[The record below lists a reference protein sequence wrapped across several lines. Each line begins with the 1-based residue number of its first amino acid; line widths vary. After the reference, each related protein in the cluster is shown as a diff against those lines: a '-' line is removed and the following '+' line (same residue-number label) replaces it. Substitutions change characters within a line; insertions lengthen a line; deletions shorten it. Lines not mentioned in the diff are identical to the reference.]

1 MLGTTNYPRRV
12 RFLLSRRW
20 VLFALVVAF
29 LAWVA
34 TQLGQWQF
42 SRLEDRKSDNRIV
55 SANLDRPPAPIDDV
69 LSTERAPRPDD
80 EWRRVTV
87 HGTWDEEHTIVL
99 KYQTRDQGAGV
110 DVVTPLVT
118 ENGPAVLVDRGWVST
133 GNTGGSRPDLP
144 RATEGRVT
152 VTGWVRRDA
161 TGNATKVSDLSTRA
175 ISSEEIAEV
184 TPYPLYRGF
193 LDLAEESPEPT
204 RRLEL
209 TELPD
214 DTSNGPH
221 FFYGLQWWFFGALAV
236 FGFCYLAWDEF
247 RQHRRRRQDDVPPEQ
262 GALPDGPSERPE
274 RASVHGK
281 HHAGHEG

>member
-1 MLGTTNYPRRV
+1 M

-20 VLFALVVAF
+20 VLFALTVVL

-42 SRLEDRKSDNRIV
+42 RRLDDRRQDNRIV
-55 SANLDRPPAPIDDV
+55 STNLRLPPAPVDDV
-69 LSTERAPRPDD
+69 LSTERGPRAED

-87 HGTWDEEHTIVL
+87 RGVWDDEHTVVL

-110 DVVTPLVT
+110 DVITPLVT
-118 ENGPAVLVDRGWVST
+118 DQGEAVLVDRGWIST
-133 GNTGGSRPDLP
+133 ENTGGSRPDLP
-144 RATEGRVT
+144 EATDGQVT

-161 TGNATKVSDLSTRA
+161 TGKATKVSELSTRA
-175 ISSEEIAEV
+175 ISSRAIGEV

-193 LDLAEESPEPT
+193 IDLAQESPEPA
-204 RRLEL
+204 RQLEL

-214 DTSNGPH
+214 STGSGPH
-221 FFYGLQWWFFGALAV
+221 FFYGLQWWFFGALAM

-247 RQHRRRRQDDVPPEQ
+247 RQRRGRRRPR
-262 GALPDGPSERPE
+262 GSERPE
-274 RASVHGK
+274 HATVHGQ
-281 HHAGHEG
+281 HHTRDEG

>member
-1 MLGTTNYPRRV
+1 M
-12 RFLLSRRW
+12 LSRRW
-20 VLFALVVAF
+20 VLFALVVAV
-29 LAWVA
+29 LAWLA

-42 SRLEDRKSDNRIV
+42 NRLDERKQDNRIV
-55 SANLDRPPAPIDDV
+55 ATNLKLAPAPVDDV
-69 LSTERAPRPDD
+69 LSTERGPRARD

-87 HGTWDEEHTIVL
+87 HGTWDDEHTIVL
-99 KYQTRDQGAGV
+99 KYQTRDQSAGV

-118 ENGPAVLVDRGWVST
+118 DSGAAVLVDRGWLRT

-144 RATEGRVT
+144 AVTDGQVT

-175 ISSEEIAEV
+175 ISSRTIAEV

-193 LDLAEESPEPT
+193 VDLAEESPEPET
-204 RRLEL
+204 ALEL

-221 FFYGLQWWFFGALAV
+221 FFYGLQWWFFGALAI
-236 FGFCYLAWDEF
+236 FGFCYLAWDEA
-247 RQHRRRRQDDVPPEQ
+247 RQRRERREPGRRR
-262 GALPDGPSERPE
+262 SERPE
-274 RASVHGK
+274 HATVNGQ
-281 HHAGHEG
+281 HHPGDEG

>member
-1 MLGTTNYPRRV
+1 V

-20 VLFALVVAF
+20 VLFALVVAV
-29 LAWVA
+29 LAWLA

-42 SRLEDRKSDNRIV
+42 HRLDERKQDNRIV
-55 SANLDRPPAPIDDV
+55 STNLKRAPAPVDDV
-69 LSTERAPRPDD
+69 LSTDRTPRATD

-87 HGTWDEEHTIVL
+87 HGTWDDEHSIVL
-99 KYQTRDQGAGV
+99 KYQTRDEGAGV

-118 ENGPAVLVDRGWVST
+118 ESGPAVLVDRGWMST
-133 GNTGGSRPDLP
+133 ENTGGSRPDLP
-144 RATEGRVT
+144 STTEGQVT

-161 TGNATKVSDLSTRA
+161 TGSATKVSALSTRA
-175 ISSEEIAEV
+175 VSSTRIAEV

-193 LDLAEESPEPT
+193 LDLADESPTPAT
-204 RRLEL
+204 KLQP

-214 DTSNGPH
+214 DDSNGPH

-247 RQHRRRRQDDVPPEQ
+247 RQRRQRR
-262 GALPDGPSERPE
+262 ASERPE
-274 RASVHGK
+274 HAAVHG
-281 HHAGHEG
+281 

>member
-1 MLGTTNYPRRV
+1 M

-42 SRLEDRKSDNRIV
+42 HRLEDRKQDNRIV
-55 SANLDRPPAPIDDV
+55 ATNLARPPAPVDEV
-69 LSTERAPRPDD
+69 LSTERPPRTED

-87 HGTWDEEHTIVL
+87 HGTWDEDHTIVL
-99 KYQTRDQGAGV
+99 KYQTRDSGAGV

-118 ENGPAVLVDRGWVST
+118 KEGPAVLVDRGWVST
-133 GNTGGSRPDLP
+133 GNTGGDRPDLP
-144 RATEGRVT
+144 PATEGQVT

-161 TGNATKVSDLSTRA
+161 TGNATKVSELSTRA
-175 ISSEEIAEV
+175 ISSERIGEV

-193 LDLAEESPEPT
+193 VDLAEESPEPAQQ
-204 RRLEL
+204 LAL

-247 RQHRRRRQDDVPPEQ
+247 RQRRRQREQ
-262 GALPDGPSERPE
+262 GAGPVGTPASGPPEDDATPDRSEG
-274 RASVHGK
+274 AQSTAVHRE
-281 HHAGHEG
+281 HHAGDER